1 MFWLLVFTLILG
13 ALWISALRGG
23 PYDDYDIGTDS
34 YEERARVQGCARVLI
49 GYPLYYGSAYLLH
62 YFFDVL
68 SSLTFGWF
76 TFILIM
82 GHFVMFLSS
91 SWIEYKNAKKR

>member
-1 MFWLLVFTLILG
+1 MFWLLVSTLIFG
-13 ALWISALRGG
+13 ALWISALRGDPDG
-23 PYDDYDIGTDS
+23 QEMGDAFYW
-34 YEERARVQGCARVLI
+34 EEKGLQVFMRVLI

-82 GHFVMFLSS
+82 GHFVIFLSS
-91 SWIEYKNAKKR
+91 SWTRYKNAKKR

>member
-1 MFWLLVFTLILG
+1 MFWLLVFTLIFG

-23 PYDDYDIGTDS
+23 PSDYVIGTDS
-34 YEERARVQGCARVLI
+34 YEEMARVQGCARVLI

-82 GHFVMFLSS
+82 GHFVMFLFSGS
-91 SWIEYKNAKKR
+91 TENKNAKKR

>member
-1 MFWLLVFTLILG
+1 MFWLLSFILFMG
-13 ALWISALRGG
+13 AMFISLNGE
-23 PYDDYDIGTDS
+23 DS
-34 YEERARVQGCARVLI
+34 NPDSWVRSDQDKAHMGCLSQLI
-49 GYPLYYGSAYLLH
+49 GSFLYYGSAYLLH

-82 GHFVMFLSS
+82 GHFLILLFRGST
-91 SWIEYKNAKKR
+91 EYKNAKKR